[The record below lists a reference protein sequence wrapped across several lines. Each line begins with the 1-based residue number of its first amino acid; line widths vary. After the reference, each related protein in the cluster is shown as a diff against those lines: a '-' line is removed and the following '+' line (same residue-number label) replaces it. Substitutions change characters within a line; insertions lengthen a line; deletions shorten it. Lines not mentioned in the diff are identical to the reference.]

1 MRIRTNVKVC
11 FAGLVALA
19 AFMLL
24 SPRAYGAS
32 NIKIGEDTDP
42 TRTLTMDTEFESP
55 DWEEVVIPLL
65 RQREEQIQKQ
75 QREAEEARL
84 AEEARQA
91 EEARRAAEAKRVA
104 EQAKQRIRASYGNSY
119 SRGNCTWYVASRR
132 PVPTGWGNA
141 RNWLSSAR
149 AMGWN
154 TSSQPSVGSI
164 AWTGAGAL
172 GHVAYVE
179 SIQGGMVLVSE
190 MNFNGFNVISR
201 RLAPASS
208 FLYIN

>member
-1 MRIRTNVKVC
+1 
-11 FAGLVALA
+11 
-19 AFMLL
+19 MLL